1 MSGMNRYQLLQ
12 LGLMVAG
19 AALFVG
25 ALWLGFALL
34 LSLAQYVPSQV
45 R

>member
-1 MSGMNRYQLLQ
+1 MNRYQLLQ

-19 AALFVG
+19 GALFVG
-25 ALWLGFALL
+25 ALWVGFALI
-34 LSLAQYVPSQV
+34 LSLADYIPSTL

>member
-1 MSGMNRYQLLQ
+1 MNRYQLLQ
-12 LGLMVAG
+12 LALMTAA

-25 ALWLGFALL
+25 ALWVTFALL
-34 LSLAQYVPSQV
+34 LSFAQYVPSQL

>member
-1 MSGMNRYQLLQ
+1 MNRFQLLQ
-12 LGLMVAG
+12 LSLMIGA

-25 ALWLGFALL
+25 VMWLAFALI
-34 LSLAQYVPSQV
+34 LSLAQYVPSQL